1 MANKIFESHN
11 IDLDFLLKE
20 IKLGRIGLPDLQR
33 PFVWANEKVRN
44 LYDSMLKGFPIGY
57 IMLWESPENYSSKME
72 DIGLNDKE
80 LKSPKSLII
89 DGQQRLTAL
98 VATMYGI
105 KVKDKNFKE
114 RNIKICYNPLREVDR
129 FENWSVAYERNPEW
143 ISDLSV
149 VFLAKEQNTLSKL
162 RRAYIKRLNES
173 YEKNNLPILTDEQED
188 LIENRLNELLGL
200 EKYPVPV
207 LDIYRS
213 ASEEEVAEIFVRVNS
228 GGQKLNENDFILT
241 LLSVYAK
248 EDRDK
253 IDSFCEKSHIPAA
266 GTSYNNLL
274 IVEPVHLV
282 RMIVGVGFKRARLR
296 YAYMLLRGKD
306 LDSGIV
312 TEERR
317 NENLAVFGAA
327 LSTVIDLNNWHAFL
341 NIIAQGG
348 YVSSKLIAADNS
360 IVFSYILYLIAKYE
374 FHLENQ
380 KLSSLFRRWFF
391 MVSVTSYFSS
401 SVETDAEK
409 LFADMK
415 TLKNADELAAYL
427 SSVIDSRLTEDY
439 FAITLPKDLESSA
452 AISPHWYAYLASQN
466 ILNIPMLFSTSHLA
480 MFLLP
485 GAHGNKNAVEK
496 HHIFPKNY
504 LTSIGIDSDRERNQ
518 IANYTYLDYQT
529 NIAISDRP
537 PADYINEFIQKLG
550 EDNFKLM
557 CENHALPQGFDTMEY
572 NEFLKVRRV
581 LMAKLIQKAYKR
593 LCQG

>member
-44 LYDSMLKGFPIGY
+44 LYDSMLKGFP
-57 IMLWESPENYSSKME
+57 
-72 DIGLNDKE
+72 
-80 LKSPKSLII
+80 I

-149 VFLAKEQNTLSKL
+149 VFLAKEQNTLSRL

-296 YAYMLLRGKD
+296 YALLPK
-306 LDSGIV
+306 SGV
-312 TEERR
+312 T
-317 NENLAVFGAA
+317 
-327 LSTVIDLNNWHAFL
+327 
-341 NIIAQGG
+341 
-348 YVSSKLIAADNS
+348 K
-360 IVFSYILYLIAKYE
+360 ILLYSAR
-374 FHLENQ
+374 HCQ
-380 KLSSLFRRWFF
+380 LSS
-391 MVSVTSYFSS
+391 
-401 SVETDAEK
+401 
-409 LFADMK
+409 
-415 TLKNADELAAYL
+415 
-427 SSVIDSRLTEDY
+427 I
-439 FAITLPKDLESSA
+439 
-452 AISPHWYAYLASQN
+452 
-466 ILNIPMLFSTSHLA
+466 
-480 MFLLP
+480 
-485 GAHGNKNAVEK
+485 
-496 HHIFPKNY
+496 
-504 LTSIGIDSDRERNQ
+504 
-518 IANYTYLDYQT
+518 
-529 NIAISDRP
+529 
-537 PADYINEFIQKLG
+537 
-550 EDNFKLM
+550 
-557 CENHALPQGFDTMEY
+557 
-572 NEFLKVRRV
+572 
-581 LMAKLIQKAYKR
+581 
-593 LCQG
+593 

>member
-149 VFLAKEQNTLSKL
+149 VFLAKEQNTLSRL

-274 IVEPVHLV
+274 VVEPVHLV

-360 IVFSYILYLIAKYE
+360 IVFSYILYLVDHAKVSN
-374 FHLENQ
+374 HL
-380 KLSSLFRRWFF
+380 
-391 MVSVTSYFSS
+391 
-401 SVETDAEK
+401 
-409 LFADMK
+409 
-415 TLKNADELAAYL
+415 
-427 SSVIDSRLTEDY
+427 I
-439 FAITLPKDLESSA
+439 
-452 AISPHWYAYLASQN
+452 
-466 ILNIPMLFSTSHLA
+466 
-480 MFLLP
+480 
-485 GAHGNKNAVEK
+485 
-496 HHIFPKNY
+496 
-504 LTSIGIDSDRERNQ
+504 
-518 IANYTYLDYQT
+518 
-529 NIAISDRP
+529 
-537 PADYINEFIQKLG
+537 INRKI
-550 EDNFKLM
+550 
-557 CENHALPQGFDTMEY
+557 
-572 NEFLKVRRV
+572 
-581 LMAKLIQKAYKR
+581 
-593 LCQG
+593 